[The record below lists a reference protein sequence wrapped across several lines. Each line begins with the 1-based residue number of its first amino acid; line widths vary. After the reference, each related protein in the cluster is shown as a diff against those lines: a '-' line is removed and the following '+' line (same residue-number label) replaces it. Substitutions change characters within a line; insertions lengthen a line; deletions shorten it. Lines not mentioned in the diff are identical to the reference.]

1 MRACGGGEEEV
12 PEVVDAGDCGTDG
25 LAVVKVGCFL
35 SEAVEAAEVVGL
47 DGIGSVVQGE
57 LTVSVQYAV
66 EHSVEDGVDGEGG
79 GGWRGR
85 GFE

>member
-1 MRACGGGEEEV
+1 M
-12 PEVVDAGDCGTDG
+12 VDAGDCGTDSF
-25 LAVVKVGCFL
+25 AVVKVGGFL
-35 SEAVEAAEVVGL
+35 SQAVEAAEVVGL

-79 GGWRGR
+79 GG
-85 GFE
+85 